1 MPPTT
6 TTIQII
12 TPNDDPSSSSSSPNN
27 NTSIFLAGPTKEN
40 WRDRFT
46 SLLQNAFFQD
56 DAHAQ
61 QQQPTTTTPPKT
73 ITLINPD
80 QPRWDR
86 TWVTTDYYHEGDTR
100 FRAQVDWELRHQA
113 AARLVVFYFPAAGPA
128 VLAPVS
134 LLELGLALGSR
145 GPASNG
151 GNKSSS
157 TVLVGCEQGY
167 AYRGN
172 VQAACARF
180 GVPVQETLEDL
191 VGAVVTAAAAA
202 EAD

>member
-12 TPNDDPSSSSSSPNN
+12 TPNDDPSSSSSSSSSPNN

-46 SLLQNAFFQD
+46 SLLQNSFLE
-56 DAHAQ
+56 DAPAQ
-61 QQQPTTTTPPKT
+61 QQQPKKV
-73 ITLINPD
+73 TLINPD

-86 TWVTTDYYHEGDTR
+86 TWVTTDYYYEGDTR

-157 TVLVGCEQGY
+157 TVLVGCEKGY

-180 GVPVQETLEDL
+180 GVPVQETLDDL
-191 VGAVVTAAAAA
+191 VGAVVTAAAA

>member
-1 MPPTT
+1 MPPT

-12 TPNDDPSSSSSSPNN
+12 TPNDDPSSSSSSSPNNN
-27 NTSIFLAGPTKEN
+27 NTSIFLAGPTKEKN
-40 WRDRFT
+40 WRHRFT
-46 SLLQNAFFQD
+46 SLLQESL
-56 DAHAQ
+56 DA
-61 QQQPTTTTPPKT
+61 QQPTTKT

-80 QPRWDR
+80 QPKWDR

-145 GPASNG
+145 GPANSAG
-151 GNKSSS
+151 QSSK

-191 VGAVVTAAAAA
+191 VGAVVTTAA